1 MADGNV
7 CMLAAAAF
15 LVTKPSPKVKK
26 IVHHYH
32 VRPSL
37 QARKV
42 YSAEDLLR
50 DLRLDDTHPIR
61 KEVKICGYFKNFM
74 RISSE
79 DFEWLANALGPYI
92 GKENTTF
99 RVAISVT
106 TMLAYTLRFLATG
119 DSYHS
124 LSVTFKVGLSTIS
137 ESIPHIC
144 KSIVKVLA
152 NQVKVSDNNSRHVYT
167 PPPCF
172 PENDLL
178 DNKMIIN
185 LKGSKNKK
193 HDFFSNFLL

>member
-1 MADGNV
+1 
-7 CMLAAAAF
+7 
-15 LVTKPSPKVKK
+15 
-26 IVHHYH
+26 
-32 VRPSL
+32 
-37 QARKV
+37 
-42 YSAEDLLR
+42 
-50 DLRLDDTHPIR
+50 
-61 KEVKICGYFKNFM
+61 M

-99 RVAISVT
+99 RAAISVT

-137 ESIPHIC
+137 ESIPYIC

-178 DNKMIIN
+178 DNKMFIN
-185 LKGSKNKK
+185 GKGSKNKK
-193 HDFFSNFLL
+193 HDFFCNFVL

>member
-1 MADGNV
+1 MYACGCCLFGNK
-7 CMLAAAAF
+7 
-15 LVTKPSPKVKK
+15 TKSKSEKNSPSQ
-26 IVHHYH
+26 H

-99 RVAISVT
+99 RAAISVT

-137 ESIPHIC
+137 ESIPYIC

-172 PENDLL
+172 PENDFQIIKCSLMGRVR
-178 DNKMIIN
+178 KIKSMISSVI
-185 LKGSKNKK
+185 LYFKK
-193 HDFFSNFLL
+193 SYN